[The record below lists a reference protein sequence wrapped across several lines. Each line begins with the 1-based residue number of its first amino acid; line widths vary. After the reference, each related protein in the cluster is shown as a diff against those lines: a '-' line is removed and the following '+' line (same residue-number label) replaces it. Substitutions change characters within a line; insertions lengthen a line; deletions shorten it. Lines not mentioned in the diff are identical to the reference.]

1 MNVAAMPLSRKKI
14 RNLAFELRKIMGWD
28 DEPYFPIVH
37 FIEWILANPHNITG
51 SICSSVGILH
61 LKRFKI
67 ILEIDLHYAMN

>member
-37 FIEWILANPHNITG
+37 FIEWILANPEGTYRIAWLFLQKTYLLLNLQEPL
-51 SICSSVGILH
+51 ILPQ
-61 LKRFKI
+61 K
-67 ILEIDLHYAMN
+67 Y